1 MEEERED
8 GVSFGELIHAVVKK
22 IWLILGISALVTIV
36 AVLGTVFVV
45 NPSKTV
51 YEICFS
57 IDYPEKDDL
66 KYPDG
71 SAFRYLDIIGLE
83 NLEKAKASDE
93 KFKDIDVNAINTGNG
108 LTIQEGKYGTNKE
121 TGAYGIIEQPG
132 SYILRIYGS
141 YFADRNEANDFIRA
155 LVNVPVENI
164 KDLIG
169 KMDFYVNLNA
179 YNSVSTYSEK
189 IDSLNAQKK
198 FILDRYDL
206 LIEFLGEDY
215 EVRYTEGDQQVTATL
230 RAARSNASLC
240 FNTFVEETFRTE
252 LKNNQYLYDKTEDNK
267 IRVQIQIEDKEIQ
280 IKQNNALLEVLKADR
295 DALIDALAN
304 VNSGAP
310 IGDSALGDYT
320 TRINDLIA
328 ENNKLQREIDVLAAS
343 LINEGNQEFRAQ
355 EEDFKR
361 RLDDEWEKLN
371 DVTGICKQVAL
382 ALYGAESEAQFETA
396 GVTLYADGYSVL
408 LIAIGSFVLTFLI
421 AALIVCVIDVPR
433 YRKKRLAEEAVSVE
447 TEEGSAE
454 ETTVSSEENKE

>member
-132 SYILRIYGS
+132 SYILHIYGS

-189 IDSLNAQKK
+189 IDSLNAQKLRS
-198 FILDRYDL
+198 FDR
-206 LIEFLGEDY
+206 
-215 EVRYTEGDQQVTATL
+215 VPR
-230 RAARSNASLC
+230 
-240 FNTFVEETFRTE
+240 
-252 LKNNQYLYDKTEDNK
+252 
-267 IRVQIQIEDKEIQ
+267 
-280 IKQNNALLEVLKADR
+280 
-295 DALIDALAN
+295 
-304 VNSGAP
+304 
-310 IGDSALGDYT
+310 
-320 TRINDLIA
+320 
-328 ENNKLQREIDVLAAS
+328 
-343 LINEGNQEFRAQ
+343 
-355 EEDFKR
+355 R
-361 RLDDEWEKLN
+361 RLR
-371 DVTGICKQVAL
+371 G
-382 ALYGAESEAQFETA
+382 ALYRGRST
-396 GVTLYADGYSVL
+396 GDGY
-408 LIAIGSFVLTFLI
+408 APRRSFQR
-421 AALIVCVIDVPR
+421 VP
-433 YRKKRLAEEAVSVE
+433 VF
-447 TEEGSAE
+447 
-454 ETTVSSEENKE
+454 